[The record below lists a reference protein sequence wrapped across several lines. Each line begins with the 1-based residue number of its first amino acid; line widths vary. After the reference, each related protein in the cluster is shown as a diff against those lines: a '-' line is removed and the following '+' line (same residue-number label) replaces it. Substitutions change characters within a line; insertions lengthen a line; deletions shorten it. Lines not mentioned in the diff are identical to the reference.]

1 MTILWKNCPTALPF
15 LGLKHPQKGDEGEV
29 LLGLNFFLY
38 FPACQVSR
46 KVNMALEKKK
56 KSKKKER
63 KKGKKWQLIK
73 ELNENKLRE
82 IYWHIRSQTISSDA
96 F

>member
-1 MTILWKNCPTALPF
+1 
-15 LGLKHPQKGDEGEV
+15 
-29 LLGLNFFLY
+29 
-38 FPACQVSR
+38 
-46 KVNMALEKKK
+46 MALEKKK